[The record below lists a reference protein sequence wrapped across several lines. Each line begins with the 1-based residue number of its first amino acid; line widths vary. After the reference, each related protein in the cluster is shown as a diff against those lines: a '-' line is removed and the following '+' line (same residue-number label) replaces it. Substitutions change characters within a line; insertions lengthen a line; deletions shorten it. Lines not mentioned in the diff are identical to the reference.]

1 MGTTG
6 TATQGIAQ
14 APVNQTPQGLADDA
28 DQATVQA
35 YYKNK
40 LGMDVGGSYYRDN
53 LDPKILARSAEPLEK
68 LVNELGKDV
77 FDEMGIRI
85 VSSQSQFMGQKATRA
100 YAQTSLQSHT
110 IAVNPNK
117 FNDYNTIKASMHT
130 DVHAGY
136 HPTGCKAGDVIVH
149 EVGHNLEFLINR
161 RINANNRLN
170 LVLADYNQT
179 YSKAI
184 VQQAYSE
191 LKKEQ
196 PSLYSTEKQARKSIS
211 GYADSLWNGT
221 VAYTECLAEAV
232 ADYAR
237 NGQNAKPMSLKIW
250 QGIKSMLK

>member
-1 MGTTG
+1 MGATG
-6 TATQGIAQ
+6 TGAQ
-14 APVNQTPQGLADDA
+14 EKAQVQSNRLADDA

-35 YYKNK
+35 YYKNN

-53 LDPKILARSAEPLEK
+53 LDPKILARSAEPLAR

-100 YAQTSLQSHT
+100 YAQTALQAHS

-117 FNDYNTIKASMHT
+117 FNSYDTVKAQMHT
-130 DVHAGY
+130 DVHSGF
-136 HPTGCKAGDVIVH
+136 HPTGCKAGDVLVH

-161 RINANNRLN
+161 RINGKNRLN
-170 LVLADYNQT
+170 LVLADHNQT

-184 VQQAYSE
+184 VQQAYNE

-196 PSLYSTEKQARKSIS
+196 PSLFSTEKQARRSIS
-211 GYADSLWNGT
+211 GYADSLWQGT

-232 ADYAR
+232 ADYGR
-237 NGQNAKPMSLKIW
+237 NGQNAKPMSIKIW
-250 QGIKSMLK
+250 NGIKEMLK